1 MAVSSAAQKIRHRG
15 SPAHIPPA
23 RAVEIEAFLRS
34 VVPPGRVPSHAEL
47 GAVTAGIA
55 SRRELWS
62 DLAVHDATERWY
74 TLVYRSPEYDL
85 WLLSWLPGQDTDWH
99 DHGGS
104 SGSFAV
110 AEGELTEQWRRGAR
124 RIGSHVVRAGEHVA
138 FGPTHLHNVAHHGD
152 EAAVSVHCYS
162 PALTVM
168 TYYALESRGLRAV
181 ETVRSDAPD
190 GRGWERLR
198 QPATRHLS
206 IDDVLADARNQI
218 DRVSPREAA
227 RLLAEGAALVDIR
240 PIEYRE
246 AEGEVPGSFVIER
259 NVLEWRLDP
268 LNEARIKELADYD
281 KRIII
286 MCNEGYASSLAAAD
300 LRRLGH
306 RRVADLDG
314 GFRSWKAAGLPVR
327 AFP

>member
-1 MAVSSAAQKIRHRG
+1 MPSRG
-15 SPAHIPPA
+15 
-23 RAVEIEAFLRS
+23 
-34 VVPPGRVPSHAEL
+34 EL
-47 GAVTAGIA
+47 GALTAGIA
-55 SRRELWS
+55 TRPQLWG
-62 DLAVHDATERWY
+62 DLAVHDAANRWY

-110 AEGELTEQWRRGAR
+110 AQGELTEQYRRGAR
-124 RIGSHVVRAGEHVA
+124 RIGSHVVRRGEFAA
-138 FGPTHLHNVAHHGD
+138 FGPTHLHNVAHHGS

-162 PALTVM
+162 PALSVM
-168 TYYALESRGLRAV
+168 TYYSLDRHGLRAV

-218 DRVSPREAA
+218 ERVTPLEAV
-227 RLLAEGAALVDIR
+227 RLIEAGAALIDIR
-240 PIEYRE
+240 PSEYRE
-246 AEGEVPGSFVIER
+246 AEGEVPGAYVIER

-268 LNEARIKELADYD
+268 LNEARIREIADYD
-281 KRIII
+281 KSIII

-306 RRVADLDG
+306 RQVADLEG
-314 GFRSWKAAGLPVR
+314 GFRRWKASGLPFRPV
-327 AFP
+327 P